1 MTTGSANKLY
11 DSESEF
17 QRDAIK
23 YIESRNGYIVKVTV
37 SSYNK
42 KGTPD
47 LIICFKG
54 RFVAIELKVKD
65 NKPSKIQETKMKQ
78 IVRAG
83 GIAKPAWTI
92 QEIKEILDEIS

>member
-1 MTTGSANKLY
+1 MTTGSANKTY
-11 DSESEF
+11 DSEPEF
-17 QRDAIK
+17 QRDAID
-23 YIESRNGYIVKVTV
+23 YIESRNGYVVKVTV

-47 LIICFKG
+47 LIVCFNGK
-54 RFVAIELKVKD
+54 FVALELKVKD
-65 NKPSKIQETKMKQ
+65 NKPSKIQEAKMKQ